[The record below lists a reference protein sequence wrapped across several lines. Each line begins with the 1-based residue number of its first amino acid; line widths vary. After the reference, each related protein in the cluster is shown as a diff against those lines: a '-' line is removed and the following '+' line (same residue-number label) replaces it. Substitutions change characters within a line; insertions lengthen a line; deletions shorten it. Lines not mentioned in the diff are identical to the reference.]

1 MNRDKIISDFLGFEN
16 RVDPLPDFHPDK
28 VSEKDPILETIF
40 MEDPITHKPRPDLS
54 LVYSSNVSDD
64 VKQYIRSVLMTV
76 QSDTTPIAPD
86 HETAEALHKSP
97 WETVESY
104 YDKVKSFVDNLT
116 QSKSE

>member
-1 MNRDKIISDFLGFEN
+1 MNRDKVISDFLGFSNVVE
-16 RVDPLPDFHPDK
+16 PLPVLVPDK
-28 VSEKDPILETIF
+28 ISEKDPILETIF
-40 MEDPITHKPRPDLS
+40 MEDPVTHKPRPDLS

-64 VKQYIRSVLMTV
+64 VKQYIRSALMTV

-104 YDKVKSFVDNLT
+104 YEKVRQFVSNL
-116 QSKSE
+116 SKSE